1 MAGGKRWRPALGLVS
16 LVLLPRCGGS
26 TEAQAVAATAVMV
39 AATGVNRAL
48 TGECWAAC
56 TPGHVC
62 DHESGLCVAGEC
74 SPTCPETQTCVRVDG
89 ALMCADKGTTW
100 ASNMQG
106 STVLPSGGA
115 PAGARAAPAAG
126 AAGSAPSANAAA
138 RTCAR
143 PGSTEWYQ
151 EQSAAPGTE
160 PAGPLA
166 RGFVGLWSV
175 VGAIRSEAD
184 DGPRPLVVT
193 LDWFGRSQVT
203 ATRYRTRSESA
214 ALLELEVWSDAAP
227 EAAPLAIEFGSR
239 DRLRLHGVDYQR
251 EDCTQAEFHPSCCEL
266 PRGSWVRLG
275 PRAWGE
281 PEPSPPP

>member
-1 MAGGKRWRPALGLVS
+1 MAGGKRWRPALALVS
-16 LVLLPRCGGS
+16 LVLLPTCGGS

-39 AATGVNRAL
+39 AATGANRAL

-56 TPGHVC
+56 TPGYVC
-62 DHESGLCVAGEC
+62 DHESGLCVPGEC

-89 ALMCADKGTTW
+89 VLMCADKGTTW

-115 PAGARAAPAAG
+115 PAKARAAPVAGVTAPAAS
-126 AAGSAPSANAAA
+126 GSTRA
-138 RTCAR
+138 CAV

-151 EQSAAPGTE
+151 AQPASPAAQ

-166 RGFVGLWSV
+166 RDFVGLWSV
-175 VGAIRSEAD
+175 VGATRPEGD
-184 DGPRPLVVT
+184 DAPRPLVVT

-203 ATRYRTRSESA
+203 ATRYRTRSESG

-227 EAAPLAIEFGSR
+227 ATAPLGVEFGSR

-251 EDCTQAEFHPSCCEL
+251 EECARADAHASCCAL
-266 PRGSWVRLG
+266 PRASWVRLG
-275 PRAWGE
+275 PRAGGE
-281 PEPSPPP
+281 PERPPPP